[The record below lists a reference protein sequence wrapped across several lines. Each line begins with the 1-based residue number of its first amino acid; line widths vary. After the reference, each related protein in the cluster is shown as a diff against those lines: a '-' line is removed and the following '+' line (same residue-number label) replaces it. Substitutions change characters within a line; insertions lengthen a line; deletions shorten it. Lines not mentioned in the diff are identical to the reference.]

1 MIFCQFYDPSWFLDE
16 VGGVDSVPGVSVE
29 GTGLVSE
36 GESQLLAPSVN
47 PVKKMCLDDCD

>member
-1 MIFCQFYDPSWFLDE
+1 MILHGY
-16 VGGVDSVPGVSVE
+16 DSVPGVLVE

-47 PVKKMCLDDCD
+47 PVKKMCLDDGD